1 MITLGNIEATYTTT
15 RGKVKAVEGVSLDI
29 PDSVIL
35 GIAGE
40 SGCGKST
47 LMKVI
52 YGDTGFPLE
61 LSNGCVD
68 YGFENA
74 QGQPV
79 TSQNIQKEWFRNIS
93 YIPQSSMSSLNPV
106 VRIRNQFTDFP
117 ATSDKKRETLER
129 ARDTFKNWGCRLNQS
144 IPTRTSSQEGC
155 SSALWWPLPPFSSRG
170 SSWRMNRLRL
180 SMWLFRKIS

>member
-79 TSQNIQKEWFRNIS
+79 TNQNIQKEWFRNIS

-117 ATSDKKRETLER
+117 ATSDKK
-129 ARDTFKNWGCRLNQS
+129 ARDPGTGPRIRSKTG
-144 IPTRTSSQEGC
+144 
-155 SSALWWPLPPFSSRG
+155 AAA
-170 SSWRMNRLRL
+170 
-180 SMWLFRKIS
+180 